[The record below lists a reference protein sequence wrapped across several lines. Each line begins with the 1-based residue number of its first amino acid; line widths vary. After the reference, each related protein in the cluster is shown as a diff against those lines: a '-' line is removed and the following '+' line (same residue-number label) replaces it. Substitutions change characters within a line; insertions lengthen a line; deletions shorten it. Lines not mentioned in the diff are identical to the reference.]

1 MLTSSIIANNGLKG
15 LLSVNS
21 DTTLTQLV
29 KVVQIDATLEDVTL
43 TLGEI
48 TNNTVKN
55 QIMVI
60 DRIDDSTN
68 TVTIIGTGGNFPDEP
83 LDVAI
88 GDSLLI
94 YASDNNNWRTV

>member
-29 KVVQIDATLEDVTL
+29 KVVQIDATLGDVTL

-68 TVTIIGTGGNFPDEP
+68 TVTIIGTGRNFPDEP